1 MQETRVQFLGW
12 EDPLDRKWQST
23 PALLPGKPHERR
35 SLMGYSPRGREE
47 SDTTERLHF
56 HPQCNRS
63 VLFVSLLGS
72 VHFLA

>member
-1 MQETRVQFLGW
+1 MVKNLSVMQETQVVSLGW

-47 SDTTERLHF
+47 SDTTERLVRPRARHWK
-56 HPQCNRS
+56 
-63 VLFVSLLGS
+63 
-72 VHFLA
+72 

>member
-47 SDTTERLHF
+47 SDTTERLHL
-56 HPQCNRS
+56 H
-63 VLFVSLLGS
+63 LHLLILKPENSGRLILPE
-72 VHFLA
+72 F